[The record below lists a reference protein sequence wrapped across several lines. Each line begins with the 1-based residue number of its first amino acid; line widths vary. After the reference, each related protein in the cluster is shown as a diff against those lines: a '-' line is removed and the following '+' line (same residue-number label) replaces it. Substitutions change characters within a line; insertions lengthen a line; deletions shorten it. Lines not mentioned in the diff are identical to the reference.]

1 MILPINYSIIYIR
14 KTMPNSLH
22 YFKVSQENPEDQL
35 DINYFIL
42 EKDPKIKEYIAHVK
56 NIKETLITIKKLKEN
71 KESQETVEK
80 YYKKLFNDFNDYS
93 NCSELGC
100 FVNACDTTRDL
111 IKNDFNSFKKI
122 TDLFIKKRVIDDKV
136 PENWIQ
142 AIIDTNASRKKGKL
156 GENKLLAFLTD
167 TFGYKPVK
175 NWEDFYKTKKCVVS
189 FSKDIFHNDE
199 VIKNLG
205 INLKTKNQGKM
216 LDLIIKHDK
225 KIFILE
231 AKHLNTGGGEQN
243 KQIDEL
249 IKILELKEKK
259 KDIYYISFL
268 DGTYS
273 NKLISEKIEKKSK
286 KLFTQ
291 RSQIEKYL
299 KSQAAKNYWVNTA
312 GFIQLFLDLG

>member
-1 MILPINYSIIYIR
+1 M
-14 KTMPNSLH
+14 KNSLH
-22 YFKVSQENPEDQL
+22 YFKISQDNPEKQL
-35 DINYFIL
+35 DLEYFLI
-42 EKDPKIKEYIAHVK
+42 EREPKMKEYIKSIK
-56 NIKETLITIKKLKEN
+56 NIKEILITIKKLKEG
-71 KESQETVEK
+71 KEDKNVIEK
-80 YYKKLFNDFNDYS
+80 YYKKLFDNFDSYS

-111 IKNDFNSFKKI
+111 IKEDFQSFKRI
-122 TDLFIKKRVIDDKV
+122 TDFFISKRILDDKA

-156 GENKLLAFLTD
+156 GENKLISILKKD
-167 TFGYKPVK
+167 KYKLVET
-175 NWEDFYKTKKCVVS
+175 WSDFEKSKRCMTS
-189 FSKDIFHNDE
+189 FSKNVFYNDE
-199 VIKNLG
+199 VAKRFG

-216 LDLIIKHDK
+216 LDLIIKNGK
-225 KIFILE
+225 NIYILE

-249 IKILELKEKK
+249 IKILELRETKENVF
-259 KDIYYISFL
+259 YISFL

-273 NKLISEKIEKKSK
+273 NKLIGEDIQKKSK

-299 KSQAAKNYWVNTA
+299 KSKGAKNYWVNTT
-312 GFIQLFLDLG
+312 GFIHLFMDLG

>member
-1 MILPINYSIIYIR
+1 M
-14 KTMPNSLH
+14 KNSLH
-22 YFKVSQENPEDQL
+22 YFKVSQESPEDQL

-42 EKDPKIKEYIAHVK
+42 EKDPYIKEYITNVK

-71 KESQETVEK
+71 KENKETVDK
-80 YYKKLFNDFNDYS
+80 YYKKLFEDFNDYS

-111 IKNDFNSFKKI
+111 IKNDFDSFKKI
-122 TDLFIKKRVIDDKV
+122 TDLFIKKRILDDKA

-156 GENKLLAFLTD
+156 GENKLIAFLTKD
-167 TFGYKPVK
+167 FGYKLVK
-175 NWEDFYKTKKCVVS
+175 TWEDFDTSKKCVCS
-189 FSKDIFHNDE
+189 FSKDVFYNDE
-199 VIKNLG
+199 VAKRLG

-216 LDLIIKHDK
+216 LDLIIKNGK
-225 KIFILE
+225 NIYILE

-249 IKILELKEKK
+249 IKILELKETKENVF
-259 KDIYYISFL
+259 YVSFL

-273 NKLISEKIEKKSK
+273 NKLIGENIQKKSK
-286 KLFTQ
+286 KLFAQ

-299 KSQAAKNYWVNTA
+299 KNKGAKNYWVNTT
-312 GFIQLFLDLG
+312 GFIRLFMDLG

>member
-1 MILPINYSIIYIR
+1 M
-14 KTMPNSLH
+14 KNSLH
-22 YFKVSQENPEDQL
+22 YFKISQESPEDQL

-42 EKDPKIKEYIAHVK
+42 EKDPRIKEYIAHVK

-71 KESQETVEK
+71 KESKETVKK
-80 YYKKLFNDFNDYS
+80 YYKKLFNDFNGYS

-111 IKNDFNSFKKI
+111 VKNDFESFKKI
-122 TDLFIKKRVIDDKV
+122 TDLFIAKRVLDDKV

-142 AIIDTNASRKKGKL
+142 AIIDTNASRKKGRL
-156 GENKLLAFLTD
+156 GENKLIAFLKD
-167 TFGYKPVK
+167 FNYKLIK
-175 NWEDFYKTKKCVVS
+175 NWEDFNSSKKCVAS
-189 FSKDIFHNDE
+189 FSKGIFYNDE
-199 VIKNLG
+199 VIKRLG
-205 INLKTKNQGKM
+205 IHLKTKNQSKM
-216 LDLIIKHDK
+216 LDLIIKNDK

-249 IKILELKEKK
+249 IKILELKENKENLF
-259 KDIYYISFL
+259 YISFL

-273 NKLISEKIEKKSK
+273 NKLIGEKSK
-286 KLFTQ
+286 KLFAQ
-291 RSQIEKYL
+291 RGQIEKYL
-299 KSQAAKNYWVNTA
+299 NNKGAKNYWVNTT

>member
-1 MILPINYSIIYIR
+1 
-14 KTMPNSLH
+14 MPNSLH

>member
-1 MILPINYSIIYIR
+1 M
-14 KTMPNSLH
+14 KNSLH
-22 YFKVSQENPEDQL
+22 YFKISQENSEDQL

-42 EKDPKIKEYIAHVK
+42 EKDSRIKEYIAHVK

-71 KESQETVEK
+71 KESKETVEK
-80 YYKKLFNDFNDYS
+80 YYKKLFDDFNDYS

-111 IKNDFNSFKKI
+111 IKNDFDSFKKI
-122 TDLFIKKRVIDDKV
+122 TDLFIKKRILDDKA

-142 AIIDTNASRKKGKL
+142 AIIDTNASRKKGRL
-156 GENKLLAFLTD
+156 GEKKLIAFLTTD
-167 TFGYKPVK
+167 FGYKLVK
-175 NWEDFYKTKKCVVS
+175 NWGDFDKSKKCVTS
-189 FSKDIFHNDE
+189 FSKDVFYNDA
-199 VIKNLG
+199 VAKRLG

-216 LDLIIKHDK
+216 LDLIIKNGK
-225 KIFILE
+225 NIYILE

-249 IKILELKEKK
+249 IKILELRETKENVF
-259 KDIYYISFL
+259 YISFL

-273 NKLISEKIEKKSK
+273 NKLIGEDIQKKSK

-299 KSQAAKNYWVNTA
+299 KSKGAKNYWVNTT
-312 GFIQLFLDLG
+312 GFIHLFMDLG